1 MKILVTGA
9 AGFIGSH
16 LAENLVAE
24 GHEVVGVDNFNEYYD
39 PAIKRDNW
47 SGVGD
52 AELAEIDLRDADAV
66 RSLIQRTRPE
76 VVVHLA
82 AQAGV
87 RPSLKDP
94 VYYHD
99 VNVTGTL
106 RLLEALRETPA
117 ARVVFASSSSVYGNC
132 PNVPFREDDDSLQ
145 PISPYGASKLSGEHH
160 VRIWSALTG
169 IPSIALRFFTVY
181 GPRQRPD
188 MAIHKF
194 IKLIDSG
201 ETLTMYGAGD
211 TRRDYTY
218 VDDIIQGVKGAIF
231 QPLDHSFRVYNL
243 GESQTILLRELIQ
256 TIEEAVGKPAQ
267 IHQIEEQPGDVKQ
280 TFADISRAREELGY
294 NPRVPVAEGV
304 RQMVAW
310 YRETVEA

>member
-16 LAENLVAE
+16 LTESLLSE
-24 GHEVVGVDNFNEYYD
+24 GHSVVGVDNFNDYYD
-39 PAIKRDNW
+39 PEIKRANW
-47 SGVGD
+47 AEVGD
-52 AELAEIDLRDADAV
+52 AELAEIDLRDAGAV
-66 RSLIQRTRPE
+66 QDLIQRAQPE
-76 VVVHLA
+76 VVMHLA

-87 RPSLKDP
+87 RPSLADP

-106 RLLEALRETPA
+106 RLLEAIRKHPVE
-117 ARVVFASSSSVYGNC
+117 RFVFASSSSVYGNC

-160 VRIWSALTG
+160 VRIWSALSG
-169 IPSIALRFFTVY
+169 IPSVALRFFTVY

-194 IKLIDSG
+194 IRLIESG

-218 VDDIIQGVKGAIF
+218 VDDIIQGVKGAMF
-231 QPLDHSFRVYNL
+231 QPLHHPFRVYNL
-243 GESQTILLRELIQ
+243 GESQTILLRELIE
-256 TIEEAVGKPAQ
+256 TIEDAVGKPAN

-280 TFADISRAREELGY
+280 TFADITRARTELGY
-294 NPRVPVAEGV
+294 DPQVPVSEGV
-304 RQMVAW
+304 RRTVAW
-310 YRETVEA
+310 FREQVWV